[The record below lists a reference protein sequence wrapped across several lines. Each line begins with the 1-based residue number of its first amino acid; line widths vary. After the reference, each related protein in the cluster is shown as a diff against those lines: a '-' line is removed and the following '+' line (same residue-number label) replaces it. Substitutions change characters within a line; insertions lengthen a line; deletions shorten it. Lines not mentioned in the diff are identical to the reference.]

1 MAERQYVIFKLNNNE
16 YGIDIM
22 NVKEIIEHTD
32 CSEVPNSPDFIRG
45 IINYRGDIVP
55 VIDLH
60 KKFNISSTS
69 ITDDTRLIIF
79 GLGDKQIGLLVD
91 DASQVVP
98 IDDKNVENAPS
109 IIIDSNTK
117 FIGGIGKLNDRMVII
132 LDLENLLSNS
142 EREQIASI

>member
-1 MAERQYVIFKLNNNE
+1 MAERQYVIFKLNDNE

-22 NVKEIIEHTD
+22 NVKEIIEYTD
-32 CSEVPNSPDFIRG
+32 CSEVPNSPDFIKG

-69 ITDDTRLIIF
+69 ITDNTRFIIF
-79 GLGDKQIGLLVD
+79 GLEDKQIGLLVD

-98 IDDKNVENAPS
+98 IDDENVENAPA